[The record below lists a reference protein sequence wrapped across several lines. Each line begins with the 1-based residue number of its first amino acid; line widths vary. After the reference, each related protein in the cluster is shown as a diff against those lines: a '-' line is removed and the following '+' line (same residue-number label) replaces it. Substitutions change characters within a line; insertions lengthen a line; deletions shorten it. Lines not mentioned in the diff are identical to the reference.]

1 MHKWPPCKSAR
12 LCQCRDLSCRNAF
25 HPVPGVDSAVAEFI
39 LHDQLDERLSG
50 HEAAFVAFINGAFS
64 MKRKTLA
71 NNLKRRLPQ
80 PDIEKCFEI
89 SALSPLVRAES
100 LDLDTFV
107 ALFGCFKTHSGE
119 LALPRGS

>member
-1 MHKWPPCKSAR
+1 MRRLPPCNNAR
-12 LCQCRDLSCRNAF
+12 LCQCRDLSCRSAF

-39 LHDQLDERLSG
+39 LHDQLDERLLE

-71 NNLKRRLPQ
+71 NNLKRTFPQ
-80 PDIEKCFEI
+80 PDIEKCLDN
-89 SALSPLVRAES
+89 SALSPLIRAES

-107 ALFGCFKTHSGE
+107 ALFGCFQAGYS
-119 LALPRGS
+119 